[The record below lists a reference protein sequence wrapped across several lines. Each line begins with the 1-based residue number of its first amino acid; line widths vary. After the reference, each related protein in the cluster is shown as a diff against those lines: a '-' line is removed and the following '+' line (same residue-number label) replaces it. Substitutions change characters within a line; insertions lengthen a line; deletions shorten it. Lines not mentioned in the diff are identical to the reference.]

1 MACFLNLPAPI
12 YKRKDVIS
20 KRKTK
25 TYLPPPQPG
34 SLENNPMLLL
44 ILNSFVSK
52 TTHWRPYLWVRVFVH
67 LRKNTCISVR
77 KNEGRWLPFFSFF
90 GSLLALYHLIYF
102 PVASHHYSLPA
113 SRCTEFIQMGQPGGG
128 WHLWKSDSSVQFC

>member
-12 YKRKDVIS
+12 YKRKDVVS
-20 KRKTK
+20 NRKTK
-25 TYLPPPQPG
+25 TYLPPSQPG

-44 ILNSFVSK
+44 ILNSFASK

-77 KNEGRWLPFFSFF
+77 KNEGRWLLFLVS
-90 GSLLALYHLIYF
+90 LALFWPCIISFIFLLHLTITLC
-102 PVASHHYSLPA
+102 LPLDVHNLY
-113 SRCTEFIQMGQPGGG
+113 RWDNLEVDGICGNQTLM
-128 WHLWKSDSSVQFC
+128 QFC

>member
-12 YKRKDVIS
+12 YKRKDVVS

-25 TYLPPPQPG
+25 TYLPPPQRG
-34 SLENNPMLLL
+34 SIENNPMLLL

-77 KNEGRWLPFFSFF
+77 KNEGRWLLFLVSLVLFWPCIISFIF
-90 GSLLALYHLIYF
+90 LLHPTVTLCLPLDVHNLYRRDKLEVDGICGNQT
-102 PVASHHYSLPA
+102 L
-113 SRCTEFIQMGQPGGG
+113 M
-128 WHLWKSDSSVQFC
+128 QFC

>member
-12 YKRKDVIS
+12 YKRKDVVS

-52 TTHWRPYLWVRVFVH
+52 KPTGGLICGCEF
-67 LRKNTCISVR
+67 LCI
-77 KNEGRWLPFFSFF
+77 
-90 GSLLALYHLIYF
+90 
-102 PVASHHYSLPA
+102 
-113 SRCTEFIQMGQPGGG
+113 
-128 WHLWKSDSSVQFC
+128 